1 MKLNFPILR
10 DDATSYPKEAL
21 CPWCK
26 KQKVLEPH
34 SFAVIGGGALLKSE
48 DDVYGPSNEMEGF
61 LHFSWH
67 GAHDGGQG
75 KDSEATGHTEIVKDV
90 IGGQFDL
97 YFCSTDCLRSFLN
110 ACIDDLEQKIKESLI
125 ES

>member
-1 MKLNFPILR
+1 MKLHFPIIQ
-10 DDATSYPKEAL
+10 DDATSYPKEPL

-34 SFAVIGGGALLKSE
+34 SFAVLGGGALLKSG
-48 DDVYGPSNEMEGF
+48 DGASGPSSELEGF

-75 KDSEATGHTEIVKDV
+75 RDPGAYGCTEVVRDV

-110 ACIDDLEQKIKESLI
+110 ACVDDLEQKIRKSMLQP
-125 ES
+125 